1 MHPTRLRCSVTSPE
15 QSLPANW
22 QSVQNQ
28 FTAVDREV
36 EGMVE
41 RGDERVWLLDSVKA
55 LAEAVQMRHRG
66 PHGVGGVARTEESE
80 SGRPVESSL
89 ERQSESASVAC
100 HTHTCRNKSH
110 HRHNSHHQLGTALAT
125 APVNEPAR
133 SRGMGAQRGG
143 GFVPRLR
150 LTLPLRVPSAP
161 PLPCVRQDLL
171 LCVRVKVSRASQ
183 SNVN

>member
-28 FTAVDREV
+28 FTAVDREI

-55 LAEAVQMRHRG
+55 LAEAVRMRHRG

-89 ERQSESASVAC
+89 ATLRAA
-100 HTHTCRNKSH
+100 KS
-110 HRHNSHHQLGTALAT
+110 R
-125 APVNEPAR
+125 P
-133 SRGMGAQRGG
+133 
-143 GFVPRLR
+143 LR
-150 LTLPLRVPSAP
+150 LVIHCAHFDIGESHVT
-161 PLPCVRQDLL
+161 
-171 LCVRVKVSRASQ
+171 
-183 SNVN
+183 